1 MPEEPPAR
9 AITDRLDG
17 GPVLLGRRRIEQR
30 QRVKDSI
37 DSRLLLQFGPGAG
50 GRLDH
55 ELVTRPRGENRALLL
70 IGKPVVTGDLLRVTE
85 RSGRIDQRIDKG
97 ELAVTLP
104 LRNGPKGSRKN
115 SLLVSILPPRSNEE
129 RPGGT
134 GRPGAAEVIW
144 N

>member
-9 AITDRLDG
+9 AAADRLDG
-17 GPVLLGRRRIEQR
+17 GTVLLGRRRIEQR

-37 DSRLLLQFGPGAG
+37 DPRLLLQFGPGAG

-97 ELAVTLP
+97 ELAATLP
-104 LRNGPKGSRKN
+104 AQERPKGIPQK
-115 SLLVSILPPRSNEE
+115 LLVSLHLSPRSNEG

-134 GRPGAAEVIW
+134 GPPGAAKVIW